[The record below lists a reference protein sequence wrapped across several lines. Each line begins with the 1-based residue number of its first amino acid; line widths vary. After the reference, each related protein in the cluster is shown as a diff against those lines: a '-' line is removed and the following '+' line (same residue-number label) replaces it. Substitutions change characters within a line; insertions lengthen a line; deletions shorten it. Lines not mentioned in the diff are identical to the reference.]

1 MDDLCWMSVMLGWA
15 WFGGAVGRL
24 QVCAWVVVLQVAW
37 LLWGSDRL
45 HGTMPLLS
53 GLASG
58 IGDAAW
64 GFGAA
69 SIWGVLLKALGPLP
83 PLSAAAGA
91 LFFFIAAG
99 FWGCWVGLGDKA
111 AWADLFGLVC
121 PLVMI

>member
-45 HGTMPLLS
+45 VWYACRCCVWGQGGGMPS

-69 SIWGVLLKALGPLP
+69 SVWGVFCWGSVLLYSSRVLGLLGYNQRLVGWP
-83 PLSAAAGA
+83 SAGV
-91 LFFFIAAG
+91 LCFE
-99 FWGCWVGLGDKA
+99 V
-111 AWADLFGLVC
+111 
-121 PLVMI
+121 